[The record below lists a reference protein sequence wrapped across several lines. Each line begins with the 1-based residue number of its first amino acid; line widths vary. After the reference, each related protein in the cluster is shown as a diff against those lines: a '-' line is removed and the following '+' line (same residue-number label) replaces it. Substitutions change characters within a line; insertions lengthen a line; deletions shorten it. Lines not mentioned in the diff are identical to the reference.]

1 MPDTTPLS
9 AQATQFLSTLEGSA
23 YPQALVDK
31 YPRIVNSIV
40 AARNDPV
47 ELKNYM
53 QSLLRDAR
61 GGRQGFPLDV
71 LMDIQAMSDLL
82 VPPDTE
88 PDGTLKWF

>member
-9 AQATQFLSTLEGSA
+9 AQAAEFLSTLEGSA

-31 YPRIVNSIV
+31 YPRIINSIV
-40 AARNDPV
+40 AVRNDPV

-53 QSLLRDAR
+53 TTLLRDTR

-71 LMDIQAMSDLL
+71 LLAIQSLSDLL
-82 VPPDTE
+82 IPPETE